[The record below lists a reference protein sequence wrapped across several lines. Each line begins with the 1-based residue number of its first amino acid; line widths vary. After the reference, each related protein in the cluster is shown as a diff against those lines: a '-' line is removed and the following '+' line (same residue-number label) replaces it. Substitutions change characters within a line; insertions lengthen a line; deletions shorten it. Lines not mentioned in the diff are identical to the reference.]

1 MESQQCIM
9 SGHHSILARRRSG
22 QSSFHP
28 GRHTFTLTSQ
38 YYSYHMIEA
47 AVVNNIKH
55 FIYSSVLH
63 PSLRKLLNHDCK
75 RYVEE
80 ALIESGLPYTI
91 LQPSTFME
99 NFPIQKMLSEEEPMY
114 PARWDPDVPFTYT
127 SLYDLAEASSKILDQ
142 REAHFYATYQM
153 VSTSPPT
160 SYREVCAS
168 ISKTIGKDI
177 KVEPMPFQ
185 KTMEREPP
193 VEKMFGLG
201 ENAHTRDAAQRMLLY
216 YSYRGLVGS
225 TNIMRWLLGREPMG
239 WEGWVSGKMEELGG
253 K

>member
-1 MESQQCIM
+1 
-9 SGHHSILARRRSG
+9 
-22 QSSFHP
+22 
-28 GRHTFTLTSQ
+28 
-38 YYSYHMIEA
+38 
-47 AVVNNIKH
+47 
-55 FIYSSVLH
+55 
-63 PSLRKLLNHDCK
+63 
-75 RYVEE
+75 
-80 ALIESGLPYTI
+80 
-91 LQPSTFME
+91 ME

-114 PARWDPDVPFTYT
+114 PAPWDPDVPFTYT

-153 VSTSPPT
+153 LSTSQPT

-168 ISKTIGKDI
+168 IGKTIGKDI
-177 KVEPMPFQ
+177 KVKPMPFQ

-201 ENAHTRDAAQRMLLY
+201 ENAHTRDVAQRMLLY
-216 YSYRGLVGS
+216 YSYRGLIGS
-225 TNIMRWLLGREPMG
+225 TNIMRWLLGREPTG